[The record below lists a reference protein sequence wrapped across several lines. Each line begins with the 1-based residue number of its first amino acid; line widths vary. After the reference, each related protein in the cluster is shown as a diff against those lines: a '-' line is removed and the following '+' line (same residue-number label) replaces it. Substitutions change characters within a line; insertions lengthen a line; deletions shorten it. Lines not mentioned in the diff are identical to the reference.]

1 MSEQLPGA
9 VPDDPMDEYA
19 TLYPE
24 VVQAGCL
31 RSALQAVADRAG
43 HGLAV
48 ELTSSPG

>member
-24 VVQAGCL
+24 VVQAGSL
-31 RSALQAVADRAG
+31 QSALQAVADPRAT
-43 HGLAV
+43 GLR
-48 ELTSSPG
+48 SS